1 MANDKD
7 EKKGFGPALAAM
19 ILAIIAFVITG
30 IVALVFSGLKDF
42 VADVITEV
50 ISSEF
55 PEHSAIPAEELNAA
69 LDILKLTF
77 KLAFGAIHFSGGLF
91 MLISF
96 ICDIVAICKY
106 YGNKTETKA
115 ASTIVLAY
123 IGLAFLV
130 AAVVIAVMGIN
141 SISGMID
148 QLIAPYYA

>member
-1 MANDKD
+1 MANEKD

-19 ILAIIAFVITG
+19 ILAIIGFVITG
-30 IVALVFSGLKDF
+30 IVALVFSGLKNMMF
-42 VADVITEV
+42 ELL
-50 ISSEF
+50 SETIGA
-55 PEHSAIPAEELNAA
+55 ELGSLQASTAEEIAF
-69 LDILKLTF
+69 LDAF
-77 KLAFGAIHFSGGLF
+77 KVGMKIAFGAMHFAGGLF

-130 AAVVIAVMGIN
+130 ASVVIAVIGIN
-141 SISGMID
+141 GVSGMID
-148 QLIAPYYA
+148 QIVAPYYA

>member
-30 IVALVFSGLKDF
+30 IVALVFSGLKDVMF
-42 VADVITEV
+42 EILNETIAAELGSLQAT
-50 ISSEF
+50 
-55 PEHSAIPAEELNAA
+55 AAEEIAF
-69 LDILKLTF
+69 LDAFKVGM

-141 SISGMID
+141 GISGMID
-148 QLIAPYYA
+148 QIIAPYYA

>member
-1 MANDKD
+1 MANEKD

-30 IVALVFSGLKDF
+30 IVTLVFSGLKDTMLTLLKDTIAAELGDF
-42 VADVITEV
+42 
-50 ISSEF
+50 
-55 PEHSAIPAEELNAA
+55 SATTAEEIAF
-69 LDILKLTF
+69 LDAF
-77 KLAFGAIHFSGGLF
+77 KVGMKIAFGAIHFSGGLF

-130 AAVVIAVMGIN
+130 ASVVIAVIGIN
-141 SISGMID
+141 GVSAMID
-148 QLIAPYYA
+148 QIVAPYYA